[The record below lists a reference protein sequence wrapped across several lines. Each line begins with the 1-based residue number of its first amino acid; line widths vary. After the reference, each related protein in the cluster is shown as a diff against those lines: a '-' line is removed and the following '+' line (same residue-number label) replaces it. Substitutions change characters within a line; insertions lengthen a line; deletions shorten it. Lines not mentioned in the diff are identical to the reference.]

1 MSDLDIT
8 IGMPPGLVA
17 INRRYAKNFKLDK
30 SWKAARDELVL
41 LFAQEWM
48 GKPALAGDVGVA
60 IFETWPTHA
69 GDIDSPIK
77 AVLDALE
84 HAEVYGNDKQVV
96 DLQVIKE
103 PSGPAALRV
112 VVWDRRL
119 HPRTW

>member
-17 INRRYAKNFKLDK
+17 INRRYTKNFKLDK

-41 LFAQEWM
+41 MFAQEWM
-48 GKPALAGDVGVA
+48 GKPALTGDVGVA

-77 AVLDALE
+77 AVLDALQ
-84 HAEVYGNDKQVV
+84 HAEVYKDDKQVV
-96 DLQVIKE
+96 DLTVSKKHN
-103 PSGPAALRV
+103 GPAELRV
-112 VVWDRRL
+112 VVW
-119 HPRTW
+119 TYEEESK